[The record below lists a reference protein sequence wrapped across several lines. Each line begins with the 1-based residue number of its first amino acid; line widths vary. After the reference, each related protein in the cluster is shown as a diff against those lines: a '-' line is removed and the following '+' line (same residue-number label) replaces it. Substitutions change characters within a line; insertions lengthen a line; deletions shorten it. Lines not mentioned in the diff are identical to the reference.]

1 MPTFV
6 FTGPEPRVFHAFG
19 VLEPGASVDAKDNP
33 DPVWFAPAK
42 PKKPAPADN
51 TSKEQ

>member
-6 FTGPEPRVFHAFG
+6 FTGSEPRVFHAFG
-19 VLEPGASVDAKDNP
+19 LLSKGDAVKAAANP
-33 DPVWFAPAK
+33 DPVWFASAK
-42 PKKPAPADN
+42 PEKPAPADN